1 MSSTDWLNRWDF
13 FVNDILYLNQ
23 FPQTLSVVSMQIQPI
38 QTALKAKAHSVVLL
52 GREVDLDTNSG
63 IFVTMNPAGKGYG
76 GRQKLPDNL
85 KQLFRPVVMSK
96 PDSGV
101 IAEVTLFS
109 EGFREAK
116 DIGKKLIGL
125 FTVSRQLLSQ
135 QQHYDWGL
143 RSMMPVLKS
152 CGGMLRKVLERTNC
166 CTTSKI
172 NS

>member
-1 MSSTDWLNRWDF
+1 
-13 FVNDILYLNQ
+13 
-23 FPQTLSVVSMQIQPI
+23 MQIQPI

-152 CGGMLRKVLERTNC
+152 CGGMLRKVLESLFIF
-166 CTTSKI
+166 SKTQI
-172 NS
+172 KFFISGARRRHQS

>member
-1 MSSTDWLNRWDF
+1 
-13 FVNDILYLNQ
+13 
-23 FPQTLSVVSMQIQPI
+23 MQIQPI
-38 QTALKAKAHSVVLL
+38 QTALKAKARSVVLL

-152 CGGMLRKVLERTNC
+152 CGGMLRKVKIKSIISLL
-166 CTTSKI
+166 TSIKFRYGEKE
-172 NS
+172 SRLMQQRKLRLS